1 MRLRDVL
8 SPGTTLVYYTYDFGD
23 NWEHRLMVSD
33 VRPGEPGGACPLDPS
48 IVAKTLFPGG
58 ESRGTEELV
67 RT

>member
-1 MRLRDVL
+1 M
-8 SPGTTLVYYTYDFGD
+8 VYYTYDFGD

-33 VRPGEPGGACPLDPS
+33 VRQGEPGGACPLDPS
-48 IVAKTLFPGG
+48 IVAKTLFPGE